1 MSIESEHLE
10 TVNTSS
16 VPVEKRHVKRTQR
29 TYPSLN
35 YVSKYISRDKARRHS
50 FFLNELERIILKSVS
65 TDQHLPSSVRYT
77 AGYYLDQ
84 LNGHKSRIKNRC
96 ILTGR
101 ARSVNRHFR
110 LSRFAFRSLSSNGQL
125 PGVVSASW

>member
-1 MSIESEHLE
+1 MSTENEQLE
-10 TVNTSS
+10 TTTNSL
-16 VPVEKRHVKRTQR
+16 PVEKRQNRRTQR

-35 YVSKYISRDKARRHS
+35 YSSRYVSRDKARRHS
-50 FFLNELERIILKSVS
+50 FFLTELERLVLKSIS
-65 TDQHLPSSVRYT
+65 FDQHLPSAVRYT

-84 LNGHKSRIKNRC
+84 LNGQRSRIKNRC

-101 ARSVNRHFR
+101 ARAVNRHFR

>member
-1 MSIESEHLE
+1 MSVESEQLE
-10 TVNTSS
+10 TPSALVST
-16 VPVEKRHVKRTQR
+16 EKRQIKRTQR

-35 YVSKYISRDKARRHS
+35 YSSRYISRDRARRHS
-50 FFLNELERIILKSVS
+50 FFLTELERVVLKSVLF
-65 TDQHLPSSVRYT
+65 DQHLPSAIRYT

-84 LNGHKSRIKNRC
+84 LNGCKSRIKNRC

-125 PGVVSASW
+125 PGVISASW